1 MNACGQAL
9 LGIGRL
15 VHPPSGTAGN
25 GQGRAS
31 ARSFQPLRF
40 PAVLLLFPEC
50 GHTSGHGVH
59 KDEGRGLS
67 YTPCL
72 LMKPGLCFWLSSP
85 KQSPGSCRFKCH
97 CPLMRQR
104 HFHGNADRAYN
115 TLHLA
120 SKVVCQWGRCPLWIP
135 PQEKA
140 IRYPSTGRISPFLV
154 IQPSGCISEQSKREL
169 WCGIFI

>member
-59 KDEGRGLS
+59 KGEGRGLS

-72 LMKPGLCFWLSSP
+72 LMKPVLRLWLHATQSQPCFPAASNAIALS
-85 KQSPGSCRFKCH
+85 C
-97 CPLMRQR
+97 
-104 HFHGNADRAYN
+104 GNGIFTATPAERITHY
-115 TLHLA
+115 TLLR
-120 SKVVCQWGRCPLWIP
+120 KVVCQKGRCPLWIP
-135 PQEKA
+135 PNKQALCPCRKHSA
-140 IRYPSTGRISPFLV
+140 V
-154 IQPSGCISEQSKREL
+154 CCQQPVSRSACSSL
-169 WCGIFI
+169 

>member
-115 TLHLA
+115 TLHFA
-120 SKVVCQWGRCPLWIP
+120 SKVVCQG
-135 PQEKA
+135 A
-140 IRYPSTGRISPFLV
+140 SPFGNPRQQNRLN
-154 IQPSGCISEQSKREL
+154 ISHFP
-169 WCGIFI
+169 GA

>member
-59 KDEGRGLS
+59 KGEGRGLS

-104 HFHGNADRAYN
+104 HFHGNAGRAYN
-115 TLHLA
+115 TLHFATQSRVPKGATPPLDTPTTKRRYA
-120 SKVVCQWGRCPLWIP
+120 PCREHSAVCCQ
-135 PQEKA
+135 
-140 IRYPSTGRISPFLV
+140 
-154 IQPSGCISEQSKREL
+154 QPVSRSACSL
-169 WCGIFI
+169 L

>member
-115 TLHLA
+115 TLHFALQ
-120 SKVVCQWGRCPLWIP
+120 SRVPKGEPLWK
-135 PQEKA
+135 PQ
-140 IRYPSTGRISPFLV
+140 TTNGGMLPFPGAYRRLLSAARFTV
-154 IQPSGCISEQSKREL
+154 CV
-169 WCGIFI
+169 